1 MRRQPNCNP
10 ALNQF
15 DAPAPLAAPAA
26 ALAAPVP
33 VLPLHLPALIR
44 NNFCCLYAACFRHI
58 ALLIELTAAL
68 TCCSLASA
76 DDLHPANLE
85 CGKLENLQERDKRA
99 TVATTQLNFLDKVKQ
114 STRCT
119 NFNFHFVFNFNSN
132 SNTNSCCLLLIGMQ
146 HVAHI
151 VG

>member
-26 ALAAPVP
+26 AAPVP

-58 ALLIELTAAL
+58 ALLIELTPAL

-76 DDLHPANLE
+76 DDLHPANFE

-99 TVATTQLNFLDKVKQ
+99 AAATTQLNFLDKVKQ

>member
-15 DAPAPLAAPAA
+15 DAPAPLAAP
-26 ALAAPVP
+26 AAPVP

-68 TCCSLASA
+68 TALTCCSLVSV
-76 DDLHPANLE
+76 DDLHPANFE
-85 CGKLENLQERDKRA
+85 CGKLENLQERQTCSSSNDP
-99 TVATTQLNFLDKVKQ
+99 VKLSRQ
-114 STRCT
+114 S
-119 NFNFHFVFNFNSN
+119 
-132 SNTNSCCLLLIGMQ
+132 
-146 HVAHI
+146 
-151 VG
+151 